1 MKQTYSF
8 IAAIATAWFL
18 GVNVMAQQ
26 LPNADF
32 EDWSAAKF
40 DGNIQPA
47 SWNVSNVTQLGFQF
61 NFAYRET
68 GRTGYALRV
77 QSQDVGAAG
86 ITETS
91 PGYVSL
97 GHPWVYLKDIASIKE
112 ATAGTYGGVEWTW
125 RPDTMEVWIKRTGN
139 NTSRED
145 YYLLYYAWS
154 GTAQGTSY
162 KGKNGKCTSV
172 SKTDEESDIRQ
183 ALDGNECTT
192 SRFAKQIAEGMVR
205 ERQEYTDWTCMKV
218 PIYYMNSD
226 VPEKMNIIFSASNY
240 PNFRA
245 NSGLYDGDALY
256 IDDVRLIYSSK
267 IQSLYIGN
275 KRWNGF
281 DPNSTEEQVYSVGN
295 ATTIPAVYGMRGEG
309 ALQNVRGDQ
318 ANFTG
323 RRLSEQ
329 EFVILQEGSIDGEPM
344 IIEVKAEDGSSTS
357 TYKIKFVSQPS
368 NNARLATIKVN
379 GTAIQGFNGYITSYN
394 VALPYGTTAA
404 PVVEYIKG
412 EDQQEV
418 SYSAATS
425 PTGTATL
432 TVKAA
437 DGKTTLHY
445 TLNFS
450 IAPLSDN
457 TLQGIRVNGE
467 DIQNFNPTQT
477 IYKVELPL
485 STTTMPT
492 VEAVSAY
499 PAGAQTIAHTAPAT
513 IDGGQYQLSV
523 STPGRPTPKVYKL
536 NFKVTASTYSFLA
549 GLEMEGGY
557 IYTFSPEQTTYY
569 VNLPLGTT
577 QLPKISYTAGDSYQN
592 VAIEEGGI
600 DGTTRITVT
609 AAAGNQ
615 TIYKIVCTTEK
626 SSVCTLKNIFLD
638 GKAIEGFSQEQTVYD
653 IVLPIGTTQLPKITY
668 TQGDEY
674 QTVSV
679 QEGGTEGVTRISVVA
694 NDGTTNLYQLRFSV
708 EKSENNRLQMIYLNG
723 EPLADFAQDKTEYT
737 VSLPEGTTAL
747 PEVGWLAGDAY
758 QNITYRA
765 ASSLNGEARIVVKP
779 ASGATTTYIVRFVLQ
794 LNSETH
800 LENIYLDGEPL
811 SGFSADTYD
820 YTITLP
826 QGESTLPSITFASA
840 NETQRVLQL
849 TEGYTVTLRV
859 TAANGDM
866 ATYTLR
872 FEVVKSS
879 NAFLRMIYIDGSP
892 LAGFDSETL
901 SGYEVVSEDLAKRP
915 VITYDKEPGQ
925 RVTVICPV
933 GEGKATIEVCPEE
946 GSCNKYIIRFRKA
959 TTSTVQ
965 LKNIFLDGVALNGFQ
980 PTIYT
985 YNLQYE
991 KTLPTVTYETFSA
1004 PVANVLYEK
1013 EKVTILLSD
1022 GESSNAYTLQFA
1034 QHLSEDM
1041 SLNDVSVNGVSLE
1054 GFVPSV
1060 LNYTYT
1066 LPVGADK
1073 PQVDFKKQDAQ
1084 QQAVAGWENETT
1096 YAIQV
1101 TAADEREKQTYRIR
1115 FDRTLDDDCQLQDIL
1130 LDGISLPG
1138 FEPDQFIY
1146 NIDHVR
1152 GEALPE
1158 LTYVKKNSQTVVYAQ
1173 TTNRQQTLLVVA
1185 ENGSEAR
1192 YTIDYSDI
1200 VSQNALLSGILLDGI
1215 AMEGFRTDSFTYV
1228 DTLAWRTKVVPSIT
1242 PIPGQSGQQTT
1253 VYYSGVNGQTRIHV
1267 VAEDGVTTADY
1278 RVSFPVRK
1286 SANTLLESV
1295 TAAGVEFDFAPETT
1309 EYTIVLPYQMNE
1321 APLLSYEKQ
1330 EEEQQVDYLAASVQD
1345 TSLLTVTAENGD
1357 TRTYRFAFQKTYNDK
1372 KNRLDAILLNGVAVD
1387 LNELK
1392 EVDSTHLSL
1401 TLPLAYG
1408 ITECNISCVKA
1419 FDEQNYL
1426 IEPGGLLQ
1434 PTRILVY
1441 SNRPDDAPVE
1451 YRITPQLNTQSPAVL
1466 TSLSVNGVPLPDF
1479 DKNKFSYI
1487 LVTSS
1492 VPNFTYTAAEGVL
1505 VTQLGWGV
1513 DSKSWSVKVQADG
1526 YENTYKVLIHN
1537 PNDAIPNGE
1546 FTEWTNAAKRTSA
1559 MKPVSWQ
1566 VAADYA
1572 DSYGTLVDKAY
1583 TGTEIVQGDNNV
1595 VSFYTKNLS
1604 TYLDW
1609 GGGGIPSVATLG
1621 TLHFKWGT
1629 SGSTESVFHDSIPFQ
1644 NTPDSVVIRYHH
1656 VSNSG
1661 SGALFAFRF
1670 WDEAKTEYKM
1680 DYLATEKTTD
1690 YITYTHPL
1698 TTDGKNIQSMNI
1710 AINASNQTDH
1720 VKKGTELHVD
1730 YLRFIYNSRLR
1741 GVLVGGEE
1749 AAIVDNQISYTLA
1762 SSEDFS
1768 CPELSFVGEVS
1779 DQTQTIVWSD
1789 EVNGV
1794 RTAAVRNY
1802 AEDGTFTDYSLSIKR
1817 PLSAIN
1823 TLRTIHVDGQPV
1835 KDWNPTKEEY
1845 TLLLSPTD
1853 HVPTITAERMSHL
1866 QTVKMDASA
1875 DMVRYMVTSEA
1886 GVERV
1891 YTIHLQRRLSG
1902 DVTLKNLV
1910 ADGITYDAST
1920 TDYMVSAS
1928 AMPKITFE
1936 KQSDAQRVFLQGGV
1950 VTVTAEDGTTGQYRI
1965 DWKKP
1970 AIATSGAL
1978 SMIAADDVELK
1989 DFSKTTYR
1997 YQGKKPSVTAFVREF
2012 DTDSVVQIVEGDSV
2026 VWDVYGTEQHR
2037 YVYSYPKTQSAQTN
2051 LAGILLNGVN
2061 YDEFLPLQSS
2071 YVLSSD
2077 ANLDLQFLRADDGQI
2092 LTIERTN
2099 GTISVKV
2106 QAEDGTLRQE
2116 PYLLTLS
2123 KESSDNPC
2131 LQMIYING
2139 EPLDNFEPDRLQYD
2153 IMLPAS
2159 DPKKQQPQ
2167 LPDITYM
2174 LGQSEQSVTVETA
2187 PMGGISYLV
2196 VTAEDGNRQAQYEL
2210 RIMAEPSHNAYLSGI
2225 YVNGKSVSYFNQE
2238 SYRYSAQVSD
2248 TKVNLQYS
2256 TEDRFQTITIEQ
2268 PEKGLQVITVLAEDG
2283 VTTHRYAVD
2292 IYQETLSDNA
2302 NLHNILLDGEV
2313 FSSFDP
2319 ESEDFLSKQL
2329 RYSIKMPTNAARP
2342 DLYVVLGE
2350 VGQSWELLK
2359 GKDVDT
2365 IRVTA
2370 ADGVSTDD
2378 YIVNFVRKKSGNVS
2392 LSNIYIDGL
2401 PLKNFDSETLEYAVS
2416 LPVGTQERPVVDVQ
2430 KAEAV
2435 QTVSTVWSEN
2445 DYACTVTAENGATRT
2460 YKIHFSVL
2468 LSGADTLSMIYADGL
2483 PLETFVPHRYYYAHT
2498 LPEGQKQIPQLTVEQ
2513 ADSWQTVTVDTIL
2526 SALSVT
2532 YQFSVLAQNGR
2543 KNVYTVVYNLRQ
2555 SADNTL
2561 EAIMVNNRLLQDFS
2575 PEQLEYTC
2583 IMSASETSV
2592 PEVTWLQNTALE
2604 NIQQVKLLSPDE
2616 FVRKVVVTAENGNER
2631 TYTIYFQ
2638 RPLSGNAFLKEIY
2651 YGGQPV
2657 ANFDEEILTYQVS
2670 LPYGTQAMPLIT
2682 FQKNEEAQ
2690 NVTLSSEGWRAD
2702 LKVVAADG
2710 TMVTYTITFS
2720 VSRSNNDQ
2728 LALITLN
2735 GEPVTGFD
2743 PAVSEYHISLP
2754 YDAGSVLPAVD
2765 WKTADEQQVVAMSQP
2780 NGNTVVLQVTAG
2792 DGENVNEYML
2802 LFSVE
2807 PSPVNTLSGLQVR
2820 GTTVEGFSPDICEY
2834 TFSYPAGSTEEDFFS
2849 IKDVTY
2855 QLTDPNSSATVFQ
2868 QDKNTVIV
2876 SVVAASGD
2884 VMAYVLRQEIALS
2897 SNAYLSEIR
2906 VNGEPLAD
2914 FSPEKFAYEY
2924 LLLEGSILPVLA
2936 AVSQD
2941 SAAEVSITT
2950 ADIGEETFI
2959 YCTAPDGTEYEYTV
2973 LFRYADINTGRN
2985 ASENDV
2991 IFKHIPGTN
3000 QYIAATIR
3008 QNVKV
3013 ALYDAFGH
3021 RLAFRDVPVCDPNV
3035 ATVVTGDKGQDI
3047 FADIA
3052 SVTDGAVI
3060 SLDYTGKVFFYVFFQ
3075 NEKNRIASGKVM
3087 LAY

>member
-8 IAAIATAWFL
+8 IVAVVTAWFL
-18 GVNVMAQQ
+18 GVNAMAQQ
-26 LPNADF
+26 VPNADF

-47 SWNVSNVTQLGFQF
+47 SWNVSNVTQFGFQF

-68 GRTGYALRV
+68 GRTGYALRI

-91 PGYVSL
+91 PGYVAL
-97 GHPWVYLKDIASIKE
+97 GQPWVYIESLTKTNE
-112 ATAGTYGGVEWTW
+112 ATAGTYGGVAWTW
-125 RPDTMEVWIKRTGN
+125 RPDTMEVWIKRTGS

-205 ERQEYTDWTCMKV
+205 ERQEYADWTCMKV

-245 NSGLYDGDALY
+245 NSGLYNGDALY
-256 IDDVRLIYSSK
+256 VDDVRLIYSSK

-309 ALQNVRGDQ
+309 SLKNARGDQ

-323 RRLSEQ
+323 RRLSEN

-344 IIEVKAEDGSSTS
+344 IIEVRAEDGSSST

-437 DGKTTLHY
+437 DGKTTLRY
-445 TLNFS
+445 TLSFS

-457 TLQGIRVNGE
+457 TLKGIRVNGE
-467 DIQNFNPTQT
+467 EIQNFNPMQT

-485 STTTMPT
+485 STTAMPQ

-499 PAGAQTIAHTAPAT
+499 PAGAQTIVHTAPAT
-513 IDGGQYQLSV
+513 IDGGQYQLAV
-523 STPGRPTPKVYKL
+523 STPGNPTPKVYKL
-536 NFKVTASTYSFLA
+536 NFKITASTYSYLSE
-549 GLEMEGGY
+549 LQMEGGY
-557 IYTFSPEQTTYY
+557 ISSFAPEQTTYY

-577 QLPKISYTAGDSYQN
+577 QLPKISYTAGDAYQTI
-592 VAIEEGGI
+592 VMEEGGI

-638 GKAIEGFSQEQTVYD
+638 GQAIEGFSPEQTVYD
-653 IVLPIGTTQLPKITY
+653 IILPIGTTQLPKITY

-737 VSLPEGTTAL
+737 VSLAEGTTVL
-747 PEVGWLAGDAY
+747 PEVSWLAGDAY
-758 QNITYRA
+758 QTITYRA
-765 ASSLNGEARIVVKP
+765 ASSLNGDARIVVKP
-779 ASGATTTYIVRFVLQ
+779 ASGATTTYIIRFSLQ
-794 LNSETH
+794 LNSNTN
-800 LENIYLDGEPL
+800 LENIYLDGKPL
-811 SGFSADTYD
+811 SDFAADTYD

-826 QGESTLPSITFASA
+826 QGESTLPSITFDKS
-840 NETQRVLQL
+840 NDTQRVMQL

-866 ATYTLR
+866 ATYTLH

-879 NAFLRMIYIDGSP
+879 NAFLSMIYLGGSP
-892 LAGFDSETL
+892 LEGFDSETL
-901 SGYEVVSEDLAKRP
+901 SGYEVVLEDLMNMP
-915 VITYDKEPGQ
+915 VITYDKEAGQ
-925 RVTVICPV
+925 RVTVITPV

-946 GSCNKYIIRFRKA
+946 GSCNKYIIHFRKA

-980 PTIYT
+980 PTVYT

-991 KTLPTVTYETFSA
+991 KTLPTVTYEAFST
-1004 PVANVLYEK
+1004 PVVNVLYEK

-1022 GESSNAYTLQFA
+1022 GNEQNTYTLQFT
-1034 QHLSEDM
+1034 QHLSKDM
-1041 SLNDVSVNGVSLE
+1041 ALNDLLVNGVALD
-1054 GFVPSV
+1054 GFTPSE
-1060 LNYTYT
+1060 LDYTYT

-1073 PQVDFKKQDAQ
+1073 PEVTFVKQDAQ
-1084 QQAVAGWENETT
+1084 QQTTAGWENETT

-1101 TAADEREKQTYRIR
+1101 TAANEREKHTYRIQFER
-1115 FDRTLDDDCQLQDIL
+1115 ILDDDCQLEDIL
-1130 LDGISLPG
+1130 LNGVSLSG
-1138 FEPDQFIY
+1138 FASDKFTY

-1152 GEALPE
+1152 GEVLPE

-1185 ENGSEAR
+1185 ENGAEAQ
-1192 YTIDYSDI
+1192 YTIDYTDI
-1200 VSQNALLSGILLDGI
+1200 VSQNALLSGILLDGV
-1215 AMEGFRTDSFTYV
+1215 ALEGFRPDSFSYT
-1228 DTLAWRTKVVPSIT
+1228 DTLVWRTKVVPAIT
-1242 PIPGQSGQQTT
+1242 PILGQTGQQAMI
-1253 VYYSGVNGQTRIHV
+1253 YYSGVNGKTRIHV

-1278 RVSFPVRK
+1278 SVSFPVRK

-1295 TAAGVEFDFAPETT
+1295 TAAGVEFDFAPEKT

-1345 TSLLTVTAENGD
+1345 TSLLIVTAENGD
-1357 TRTYRFAFQKTYNDK
+1357 KRTYRFAFQKSYNGK
-1372 KNRLDAILLNGVAVD
+1372 KNRLEAILVNGVAVD
-1387 LNELK
+1387 MGALMEI
-1392 EVDSTHLSL
+1392 DSTHLSL

-1408 ITECNISCVKA
+1408 TTECNISCVKA
-1419 FDEQNYL
+1419 FDEQTYL

-1434 PTRILVY
+1434 STRILLY
-1441 SNRPDDAPVE
+1441 SNRPNELPVE
-1451 YRITPQLNTQSPAVL
+1451 YSIIPQLDTQSPAVL
-1466 TSLSVNGVPLPDF
+1466 TSLSVNGVPLADF
-1479 DKNKFSYI
+1479 DRNKFSYI
-1487 LVTSS
+1487 LVTST
-1492 VPNFTYTAAEGVL
+1492 VPNFTYTTAEGVQ
-1505 VTQLGWGV
+1505 VTQLGWGA

-1526 YENTYKVLIHN
+1526 YENTYRIVMHN

-1572 DSYGTLVDKAY
+1572 DSYGLPKAY
-1583 TGTEIVQGDNNV
+1583 TGTEVRQGEENNV
-1595 VSFYTKNLS
+1595 VSFYTENLS

-1609 GGGGIPSVATLG
+1609 GAGGGIPSVATLG
-1621 TLHFKWGT
+1621 TLTFNWGVSGNT
-1629 SGSTESVFHDSIPFQ
+1629 SSVFHDSISFC
-1644 NTPDSVVIRYHH
+1644 NTPDSVTIRYHH
-1656 VSNSG
+1656 VKNSG

-1670 WDEAKTEYKM
+1670 WDDTKTEYKM

-1690 YITYTHPL
+1690 YIVYTHPL
-1698 TTDGKNIQSMNI
+1698 ATDGKNIQSMNI
-1710 AINASNQTDH
+1710 AINASNQTKGVH
-1720 VKKGTELHVD
+1720 KGTELHVD
-1730 YLRFIYNSRLR
+1730 YLRFIYNSRLK
-1741 GVLVGGEE
+1741 GVLVGSEE
-1749 AAIVDNQISYTLA
+1749 AVISDNQISYTLA

-1768 CPELSFVGEVS
+1768 CPALSFVGEVS
-1779 DQTQTIVWSD
+1779 DQTQTVTWGEEI
-1789 EVNGV
+1789 NGV
-1794 RTAAVRNY
+1794 RTATIRNY
-1802 AEDGTFTDYSLSIKR
+1802 AEDGTFTDYSLSIQR

-1823 TLRTIHVDGQPV
+1823 TLRTILVDGEPV
-1835 KDWNPTKEEY
+1835 KDWSPTKEEY

-1853 HVPTITAERMSHL
+1853 NLPSITAERMSHL
-1866 QTVKMDASA
+1866 QTVKVDASV
-1875 DMVRYMVTSEA
+1875 DEVRYMVTSES
-1886 GVERV
+1886 GIERV
-1891 YTIHLQRRLSG
+1891 YTIHIRRQLSS

-1910 ADGITYDAST
+1910 AEEITYDAST
-1920 TDYMVSAS
+1920 TDYVVSAP
-1928 AMPKITFE
+1928 AMPAITFE
-1936 KQSDAQRVFLQGGV
+1936 KQSDGQKVFLQGGTI
-1950 VTVTAEDGTTGQYRI
+1950 TVTAEDGTTGQYHI
-1965 DWKKP
+1965 DWQKP
-1970 AIATSGAL
+1970 AVTTSGAL
-1978 SMIAADDVELK
+1978 AMISADDVELQA
-1989 DFSKTTYR
+1989 FSKTTYR

-2012 DTDSVVQIVEGDSV
+2012 DTDSVVQMVREDSIA
-2026 VWDVYGTEQHR
+2026 WDVYGTEQHR
-2037 YVYSYPKTQSAQTN
+2037 YVYAFPKTLSSQTN
-2051 LAGILLNGVN
+2051 LGGILLNGAA

-2077 ANLDLQFLRADDGQI
+2077 ENLDLQFLCADEGQT
-2092 LTIERTN
+2092 LTIERVAE
-2099 GTISVKV
+2099 TISVRV
-2106 QAEDGTLRQE
+2106 QAEDGTLRAE
-2116 PYLLTLS
+2116 PYVLTLS
-2123 KESSDNPC
+2123 KEISDNPY
-2131 LQMIYING
+2131 LQMIYLNG
-2139 EPLDNFEPDRLQYD
+2139 EPLNNFQSDKLQYD

-2159 DPKKQQPQ
+2159 NPKKQQPQ
-2167 LPDITYM
+2167 LPDITYK
-2174 LGQSEQSVTVETA
+2174 LGQSEQTVTIETA
-2187 PMGGISYLV
+2187 PMGKVSYLV

-2210 RIMAEPSHNAYLSGI
+2210 RIMAEPSHNACLSGI
-2225 YVNGKSVSYFNQE
+2225 YVNGKSVSYFDSEN
-2238 SYRYSAQVSD
+2238 YRYSAQVSGTNVD
-2248 TKVNLQYS
+2248 LQYS
-2256 TEDRFQTITIEQ
+2256 TEDRFQTITIEE
-2268 PEKGLQVITVLAEDG
+2268 PEAGLQVITVLAEDG
-2283 VTTHRYAVD
+2283 VTTHQYAVN

-2302 NLHNILLDGEV
+2302 NLRNILLNGEA
-2313 FSSFDP
+2313 FSAFDA

-2329 RYSIKMPTNAARP
+2329 RYNIKMPTAAARP
-2342 DLYVVLGE
+2342 DLYVVLAE

-2370 ADGVSTDD
+2370 ADRVSKDD
-2378 YIVNFVRKKSGNVS
+2378 YIINFVRKKSGNAS
-2392 LSNIYIDGL
+2392 LGNIYIDGV
-2401 PLKNFDSETLEYAVS
+2401 PLKDFDSETLEYSVS
-2416 LPVGTQERPVVDVQ
+2416 LPVGTQELPIVDVQ
-2430 KAEAV
+2430 KAEPV
-2435 QTVSTVWSEN
+2435 QTVSPLWSGN
-2445 DYACTVTAENGATRT
+2445 DYRCTVTAEDGATRT
-2460 YKIHFSVL
+2460 YKIRFSIL
-2468 LSGADTLSMIYADGL
+2468 LSEADTLSMIYADGL
-2483 PLETFVPHRYYYAHT
+2483 PLETFMPHRYYYAHT
-2498 LPEGQKQIPQLTVEQ
+2498 LPAGQKQIPQLTVEQ
-2513 ADSWQTVTVDTIL
+2513 ADSWQTVTVDTVL
-2526 SALSVT
+2526 SPLAVT

-2543 KNVYTVVYNLRQ
+2543 KNIYTVVYNLQQ

-2575 PEQLEYTC
+2575 PEQLEYTY
-2583 IMSASETSV
+2583 ILSAQETAV
-2592 PEVTWLQNTALE
+2592 PEVTWLQNTDLE
-2604 NIQQVKLLSPDE
+2604 NIQQVQLLSSGE
-2616 FVRKVVVTAENGNER
+2616 LVRKVVVTAENGNER
-2631 TYTIYFQ
+2631 TYTIYFR
-2638 RPLSGNAFLKEIY
+2638 RPLSGNAFLKEIR

-2682 FQKNEEAQ
+2682 FLKNEEEQ
-2690 NVTLSSEGWRAD
+2690 NVTISSEGWKAD

-2710 TMVTYTITFS
+2710 TTVTYTITFS
-2720 VSRSNNDQ
+2720 VSLSDNDR
-2728 LALITLN
+2728 LSLITLD
-2735 GEPVTGFD
+2735 GEPLAGFD

-2754 YDAGSVLPAVD
+2754 YDAGKTLPAVD
-2765 WKTADEQQVVAMSQP
+2765 WKTSDEQQVVVSSQP
-2780 NGNTVVLQVTAG
+2780 NDYTLVLQVTAG

-2807 PSPVNTLSGLQVR
+2807 PSPVNTLSDLQVK
-2820 GTTVEGFSPDICEY
+2820 GSTVEGFSSEIFEY
-2834 TFSYPAGSTEEDFFS
+2834 TFSYPAGSTEADFFTMA
-2849 IKDVTY
+2849 DVAY
-2855 QLTDPNSSATVFQ
+2855 QLTDPNSTATIFS
-2868 QDKNTVIV
+2868 QDKNTIIV

-2884 VMAYVLRQEIALS
+2884 VLAYVLRQEIALS
-2897 SNAYLSEIR
+2897 SNAFLSEIK
-2906 VNGEPLAD
+2906 VNGELLAD
-2914 FSPEKFAYEY
+2914 FSPERFSYEY
-2924 LLLEGSILPVLA
+2924 LLLEGSILPTLS

-2941 SAAEVSITT
+2941 SMAEVNITT
-2950 ADIGEETFI
+2950 TDIGEESYI

-2973 LFRYADINTGRN
+2973 LFRYADINTGKN

-3008 QNVKV
+3008 QNIKV

-3021 RLAFRDVPVCDPNV
+3021 RLALRDVPVCNPNV

-3047 FADIA
+3047 FADID
-3052 SVTDGAVI
+3052 SVSDGAI
-3060 SLDYTGKVFFYVFFQ
+3060 ITLDYTGKVFFYVFFQ